1 MNFYGLLVQIENAVR
16 ERIQNAIFIFDSAI
30 YCCFNLLSYI

>member
-1 MNFYGLLVQIENAVR
+1 MNVYGLLVQIENAVR
-16 ERIQNAIFIFDSAI
+16 ERIQNAIFIFDSDI